1 MKASLWKRVAG
12 IFRPTLVRRLVL
24 AQMLMLTLLWS
35 LFIAYILLESRNDKG
50 MLNAVKTFDTILAVA
65 HNLADRPQQRLDT
78 LKLIEQALREDYS
91 AGDSAEMS
99 PSFTVRENGE
109 LIYRSHDIPADLR
122 NTRLN
127 EIEALHANGM
137 RWRARTIA
145 SGNIEATMIIP
156 ADGWNLF
163 ININTRGYYLL
174 PLLIS
179 LPFLLLPAWLSIRF
193 GLRPWSKV
201 AHEVSQRGPQDLT
214 PLSFKPQH
222 QELRAMVDSINLLL
236 QRVAESTTRER
247 SFIADAAH
255 ELRTPL
261 AAMRVN
267 VEALQ
272 GQTRDQRQQELLS
285 GILNSGN
292 RATRLVSQLL
302 MLMRSDARSAVH
314 LHKLALDGVLQ
325 DRLASLAALARNR
338 QVELELR
345 AETGVFVLGNRESLE
360 SLVDN
365 LIENAVK
372 YSPPHSTVTVLV
384 RRRDRFAE
392 LRIADRGPGIPAA
405 LRERVFD
412 RFFRAPDQT
421 QSGSG
426 LGLSIAKS
434 VVLQH
439 GGTIKLRDN
448 DLDGGTCVEVSL
460 PLMP

>member
-99 PSFTVRENGE
+99 PSITVRENGE

-201 AHEVSQRGPQDLT
+201 AGRTARAAARCSGWLMACLQRGEGRSAFALQPVCRDGRR
-214 PLSFKPQH
+214 
-222 QELRAMVDSINLLL
+222 RAA
-236 QRVAESTTRER
+236 VAVR
-247 SFIADAAH
+247 S
-255 ELRTPL
+255 
-261 AAMRVN
+261 AMR
-267 VEALQ
+267 AF
-272 GQTRDQRQQELLS
+272 T
-285 GILNSGN
+285 
-292 RATRLVSQLL
+292 
-302 MLMRSDARSAVH
+302 
-314 LHKLALDGVLQ
+314 
-325 DRLASLAALARNR
+325 
-338 QVELELR
+338 
-345 AETGVFVLGNRESLE
+345 
-360 SLVDN
+360 
-365 LIENAVK
+365 
-372 YSPPHSTVTVLV
+372 
-384 RRRDRFAE
+384 
-392 LRIADRGPGIPAA
+392 
-405 LRERVFD
+405 
-412 RFFRAPDQT
+412 
-421 QSGSG
+421 
-426 LGLSIAKS
+426 
-434 VVLQH
+434 
-439 GGTIKLRDN
+439 
-448 DLDGGTCVEVSL
+448 
-460 PLMP
+460 